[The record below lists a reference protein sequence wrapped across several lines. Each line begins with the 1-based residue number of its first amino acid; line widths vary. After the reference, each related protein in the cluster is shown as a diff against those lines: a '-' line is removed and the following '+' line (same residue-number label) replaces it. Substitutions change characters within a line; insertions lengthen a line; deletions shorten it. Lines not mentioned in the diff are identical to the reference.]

1 MNIYIYFIFILIAL
15 KIIVIL
21 NNYYNGEN
29 YTISNDDYD
38 DYSDNNNNYKISTN
52 NLRKMYIKS
61 IVQEKY
67 NNIISKLMD
76 NENKG
81 KSHNYFSVVCVPIKN
96 KTEDTCH
103 KYDGYQKWSKMYQK
117 MFRNKRDIINFIPYI
132 IRNRILYKIQMEYPQ
147 VNIKKIYK
155 DCCDYYTIY

>member
-38 DYSDNNNNYKISTN
+38 DYNDDNNYQISTN
-52 NLRKMYIKS
+52 NLRKMYIKT

-67 NNIISKLMD
+67 NNIISRFKND
-76 NENKG
+76 KH
-81 KSHNYFSVVCVPIKN
+81 KYDYFSVVCVPIKN
-96 KTEDTCH
+96 KTEDTCQ
-103 KYDGYQKWSKMYQK
+103 KFDGYQKWSKMHQK
-117 MFRNKRDIINFIPYI
+117 LFRNKHDIMNFIPYI